1 MLNEVSLRASTS
13 TQISNTMDTCMAAM
27 NEELL
32 ADAFTHKGS
41 FGPTQR
47 VLNLRQFTHRN
58 QISPDKSACVQE
70 CIHRPLRP
78 CSCPQ
83 RPPEER
89 VPKQSLR
96 FTLMQEN
103 QAC

>member
-1 MLNEVSLRASTS
+1 MLHLQHWLANLSLL
-13 TQISNTMDTCMAAM
+13 TM
-27 NEELL
+27 LQ
-32 ADAFTHKGS
+32 
-41 FGPTQR
+41 QR
-47 VLNLRQFTHRN
+47 IGNG
-58 QISPDKSACVQE
+58 KSASVQE
-70 CIHRPLRP
+70 CLRSTDLYGP

-83 RPPEER
+83 RPPQER